1 MKKKKSALT
10 YINILK
16 KFSVYIIVTMDKP
29 FYNFWSN
36 NRKSPNFLESKPS
49 ENYNTYLHQATV
61 SVPKT
66 TNIWQPKISKL

>member
-1 MKKKKSALT
+1 MKKKKKC
-10 YINILK
+10 INIYK
-16 KFSVYIIVTMDKP
+16 HTQEMFCIIVTMDKP

-49 ENYNTYLHQATV
+49 ENYNTYLHQATA